1 MKTLKTELEPFVGKT
16 ITHGD
21 IDTIIN
27 LFKKYEKS
35 NVEYIDKLKRK
46 RILEIKRINGGLK
59 QTINDHGPITKQLIG
74 SASKRIWGSLL
85 SNEKE
90 PTLLQRFANYFGFLK
105 KK

>member
-1 MKTLKTELEPFVGKT
+1 MNKLKKELEQLIGKT
-16 ITHGD
+16 ITEKE
-21 IDTIIN
+21 IEIIIN
-27 LFKKYEKS
+27 IYKQQHKDNLI
-35 NVEYIDKLKRK
+35 YIEKLKRK

-90 PTLLQRFANYFGFLK
+90 TSLLKRFANYFGFFK
-105 KK
+105 IK